1 MITNLKKKRKREEQ
15 SRVQGVQ
22 PAVDETG
29 SVDMELDSETIK
41 SPIARPHRPSRTSS
55 PPSRERKLILDL

>member
-1 MITNLKKKRKREEQ
+1 VITNLKKKRKREEQ

-22 PAVDETG
+22 PAVDEAG

-41 SPIARPHRPSRTSS
+41 SPIARPHRPSRMSFPSS
-55 PPSRERKLILDL
+55 RDRKLILDP